1 VAKAWKI
8 ILIIAAALFVLGLA
22 LAAASLISGGSAS
35 RILSTTDVE
44 DYTKFISR
52 EQLQAW
58 LPWLF

>member
-22 LAAASLISGGSAS
+22 LAAASLISGGSLS

-52 EQLQAW
+52 EQLAAW
-58 LPWLF
+58 LPWFF